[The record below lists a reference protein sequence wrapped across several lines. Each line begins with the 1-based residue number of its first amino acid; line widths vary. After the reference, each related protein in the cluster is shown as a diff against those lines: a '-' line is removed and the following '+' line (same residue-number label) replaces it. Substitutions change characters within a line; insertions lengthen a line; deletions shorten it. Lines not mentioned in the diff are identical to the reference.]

1 MMREALIWMSRSK
14 TMAHLMT
21 TNRLAWSAA
30 SRFVAGETVEQAME
44 VVRRLNDAGMSAS
57 IDFLGENVTVREEAE
72 TAFEA
77 YVRTLDHIRSS
88 GVDSWISLKLTALG
102 FDISEELTEDFLRRI
117 LKHAEDGDESIFV
130 RIDMEGS
137 PYTQRTL
144 DLFFKV
150 FEEHKNVGAV
160 IQSYLYRSADDVEK
174 LIDVGASVR
183 LCKGAYSESP
193 SIAYPDKA
201 DSDAA
206 FLRLT
211 ERLLSKEARENGV
224 YLGVATHDEAI
235 IEWTKSHVAENGI
248 GKDEF
253 EFQML
258 NGVRRDLQRQLVAEG
273 YRVRIYVP
281 YGTHWYPYFMRRLA
295 ERPENVGFMVRNIA
309 RELRSD

>member
-1 MMREALIWMSRSK
+1 
-14 TMAHLMT
+14 
-21 TNRLAWSAA
+21 
-30 SRFVAGETVEQAME
+30 
-44 VVRRLNDAGMSAS
+44 
-57 IDFLGENVTVREEAE
+57 
-72 TAFEA
+72 
-77 YVRTLDHIRSS
+77 
-88 GVDSWISLKLTALG
+88 LG

-117 LKHAEDGDESIFV
+117 LRHAEGGDESIFV

-183 LCKGAYSESP
+183 LCKGAYSEPP

-224 YLGVATHDEAI
+224 YLGVATHDEGI